1 MADRAALAMLADW
14 RDRLDCALKAVERV
28 ARSRCN
34 QFKSFVVIITA
45 NFAFCHLHLTCE
57 KRRAPDQLT
66 KLCASRNCMLLW
78 LAPTSPVR
86 HRLQPTTPSWAGRVR
101 DRSVFEHLRSQAHPL
116 DSSKASRRIAFVR
129 TWRRFCRSPSERRH
143 QFAAGDIT
151 MIGNAS
157 TIGRKLGSNFRRSRL
172 LFFLPRWHSSS
183 CQSDQL
189 STKAKRRSV
198 NEESGCGSRIG
209 TCSPRIWQSARN
221 PQRELAV
228 PDEI

>member
-1 MADRAALAMLADW
+1 MSTAEKAPADFHSMADHAALAMLADW

-86 HRLQPTTPSWAGRVR
+86 HRLQPLLHEPAVSGIEAFSSTCAHKRI
-101 DRSVFEHLRSQAHPL
+101 HLTL
-116 DSSKASRRIAFVR
+116 
-129 TWRRFCRSPSERRH
+129 
-143 QFAAGDIT
+143 
-151 MIGNAS
+151 
-157 TIGRKLGSNFRRSRL
+157 RKLRDELLSSEHGEDFAVHLQSEDINLPLVISR
-172 LFFLPRWHSSS
+172 
-183 CQSDQL
+183 
-189 STKAKRRSV
+189 
-198 NEESGCGSRIG
+198 
-209 TCSPRIWQSARN
+209 
-221 PQRELAV
+221 
-228 PDEI
+228 